1 MQHIV
6 KAAGVAGGGTP
17 TPEQLELIHR
27 QTKTPLAAEELYVFS
42 LRLCDDQPDRDGE
55 RFDTQALPALAKMLV
70 GKTGLS
76 DHRWDAERQVA
87 RIFDTT
93 VEHEEGT
100 SFIRAWVYLLRAYN
114 QQLIDEIEGG
124 IRREVS
130 IGCAMKK
137 RRCSIC
143 GAEMGSC
150 AHEKGQVYSGQL
162 CTAVLSEPADAYEF
176 SFVAVPAQ
184 PRAGVMK
191 RFGAEA
197 GLEQAARE
205 AGCWD
210 EYRVMKSAAA
220 MGRAQAQ
227 RRRGELVRLGMAL
240 ELGLD
245 RTLLERMAAAL
256 EPEDVEAVCRGWS
269 RCMRAL
275 YPGQT
280 QLDAVPEHGGDDE
293 FRI

>member
-1 MQHIV
+1 MQHVI
-6 KAAGVAGGGTP
+6 KAADIAGGGTP
-17 TPEQLELIHR
+17 TPEQLALIHK

-55 RFDTQALPALAKMLV
+55 RFDTQALPELAKMLV

-76 DHRWDAERQVA
+76 DHRWEAERQVA
-87 RIFDTT
+87 RIFDTV
-93 VEHEEGT
+93 VERENGA
-100 SFIRAWVYLLRAYN
+100 SYIRAWVYLLRAYN

-143 GAEMGSC
+143 GEKMGSC
-150 AHEKGQVYSGQL
+150 SHERGQVYGGQL

-184 PRAGVMK
+184 PKAGVMK
-191 RFGAEA
+191 RLGTQT

-210 EYRVMKSAAA
+210 EYQSMKSAAA
-220 MGRAQAQ
+220 LGCTQAQ
-227 RRRGELVRLGMAL
+227 RLRGELVRLGLGL

-245 RTLLERMAAAL
+245 KALLERMAAAM
-256 EPEDVEAVCRGWS
+256 EPEDVEAVCRSWS
-269 RCMRAL
+269 RCMRTL

-280 QLDAVPEHGGDDE
+280 QLNAMPEHGGDDE